1 MCHKCLHHDFCH
13 SKGFKD
19 RATWPGVLQLAI
31 LQSPETWQEFQA
43 IAAWA
48 AGTLAANLARQELN
62 SARFAQMLLSLCQR
76 SNKKSFPTEMV
87 HFKSLDFWMTS
98 RGFMGFLLKSHEY
111 HESFEQIVEIQ
122 QALPRIFLAKGRGQL
137 HRHKKSLRQRPTP
150 QCPRAAASVWVYLRK
165 QHKHIKRFKAYQKTS
180 WISEK

>member
-1 MCHKCLHHDFCH
+1 M
-13 SKGFKD
+13 
-19 RATWPGVLQLAI
+19 AI
-31 LQSPETWQEFQA
+31 LQSPETWQECQA

-98 RGFMGFLLKSHEY
+98 RGFMGFLLKSHE
-111 HESFEQIVEIQ
+111 SFEQIVEIQ
-122 QALPRIFLAKGRGQL
+122 RGALPRIFLAKGRGQL

-150 QCPRAAASVWVYLRK
+150 QCPRETQ
-165 QHKHIKRFKAYQKTS
+165 QHFTRESKPSICHHLSGSTCANNTKIIKRFKAYQKTS
-180 WISEK
+180 QISEK

>member
-1 MCHKCLHHDFCH
+1 MHFQLFGHQGETDGLSGRKENMCHKCLHHDFCH

-111 HESFEQIVEIQ
+111 IMNHLSKSSRFSKPCL
-122 QALPRIFLAKGRGQL
+122 AFSLPKEE
-137 HRHKKSLRQRPTP
+137 
-150 QCPRAAASVWVYLRK
+150 ASSTGT
-165 QHKHIKRFKAYQKTS
+165 KRV
-180 WISEK
+180 